1 MSKRSVADILDDLF
15 PDDEGQPQEQAPA
28 PTNHGKPTAADI
40 EAATEDNTP
49 LVLGQTIKDEPRAK
63 ATTNNND
70 PDARAEVAE
79 MQQQAPLL
87 DAIRDDTGEQGK
99 GSGDYIAFRTC
110 PVCGHSDDFRFY
122 PSSNT
127 WACYGGSNPNQNANG
142 CEVGGYLEYM
152 QRARNMTPT
161 EAMKQLRDV
170 TGHDYRNR
178 AGKVDPGVGKPG
190 ANGSGAD
197 LGEAIPWGDESERD
211 ADSAAQTETKRA
223 KFDALDKKLVHTD
236 QLTGEN
242 RRPKPKYI
250 IDGLIS
256 ECSVNMIAAPS
267 KQCKSWAALSMCWS
281 VANGTPWMGHFECN
295 RGRVLY
301 VDIELGEN
309 WLSQR
314 LDDVRRR
321 ERHAD
326 GFMTISLKG
335 DVYTSLDDL
344 RQWLTSCHPN
354 DFDLIVIDP
363 LYLFEQGEENAAE
376 TWIPIMVQ
384 LGGIQAGCSCAVV
397 YVHHFSKGWPNAM
410 PENRPAG
417 SGVIGRYYEQAILF
431 TPRTLDVEARRRL
444 EDEHGKNAR
453 VYEFVTSSRNYGEA
467 DIESV
472 VWSWPSFHADTEHAY
487 DGFPITGTKEAA
499 KIAGGVGSSE
509 RSEELRVLQDKATS
523 QAVEL
528 TKAEGLPTTRANVMR
543 HLETACEFFG
553 ISVPSKA
560 TFRNWTLKGGPTHW
574 RVDQSRG
581 NELHAIDVDRMDED
595 GNAPFLPMPD
605 DV

>member
-1 MSKRSVADILDDLF
+1 MSMLDVLEAMPEPEPISAQSAAIADAPKPIQGAGASSDAELD
-15 PDDEGQPQEQAPA
+15 Q
-28 PTNHGKPTAADI
+28 
-40 EAATEDNTP
+40 
-49 LVLGQTIKDEPRAK
+49 
-63 ATTNNND
+63 
-70 PDARAEVAE
+70 
-79 MQQQAPLL
+79 MQSEAPLFDL
-87 DAIRDDTGEQGK
+87 ICADTGECPTVSETTYFK
-99 GSGDYIAFRTC
+99 TC
-110 PVCGHSDDFRFY
+110 PVCHHSDCFRYY
-122 PSSNT
+122 PADNT
-127 WACYGGSNPNQNANG
+127 WACFSSSNATG
-142 CEVGGYLEYM
+142 VSGGGYLAYV
-152 QRARNMTPT
+152 RATGRAHDNT
-161 EAMKQLRDV
+161 EAVRMLRES
-170 TGHDYRNR
+170 TGHEYQRRDGGTDR
-178 AGKVDPGVGKPG
+178 GK
-190 ANGSGAD
+190 
-197 LGEAIPWGDESERD
+197 AIPWGDESERE
-211 ADSAAQTETKRA
+211 ADGAAQTETKRA

-397 YVHHFSKGWPNAM
+397 YVHHFSKGWAYAM

-487 DGFPITGTKEAA
+487 DGFPITGTHEAA
-499 KIAGGVGSSE
+499 KIAGSVGSSE
-509 RSEELRVLQDKATS
+509 RSEELRVLRDKATS

-553 ISVPSKA
+553 ISVPSKDA
-560 TFRNWTLKGGPTHW
+560 FDKWTRKGGPTHW

-581 NELHAIDVDRMDED
+581 NELHAIDVDKMDKD

-605 DV
+605 EA